1 MFVLNGVV
9 EHFQYT
15 DSGSARQLACRQGC
29 GRVRHVAGK
38 LLWVQE
44 KTADKS
50 FDTSPCC
57 HDSQCGIHWN
67 LLPFVCN
74 HVDWCME
81 LILYMWVR
89 LNSHW

>member
-1 MFVLNGVV
+1 MHVTVFLCIYNSARAMFALNGVV

-29 GRVRHVAGK
+29 GRVTHVAGK

-50 FDTSPCC
+50 FTL
-57 HDSQCGIHWN
+57 HLVATIHN
-67 LLPFVCN
+67 VA
-74 HVDWCME
+74 D
-81 LILYMWVR
+81 IGT
-89 LNSHW
+89 